1 MCKGICVFLFF
12 CSAGLFS
19 CKYVVLLRK
28 ILQNLLVFSND
39 CLHNDYANTL
49 YTWNYNASDVK
60 LLCIYLRQIKYWQ
73 YDPWNMIKFDRLA
86 LYVKHLPH
94 KMSAEEI

>member
-19 CKYVVLLRK
+19 CKYVVLQRK

-49 YTWNYNASDVK
+49 YTWNYHASDVK
-60 LLCIYLRQIKYWQ
+60 LLCIFKANKILAIWPLEYDKVWQISFICK
-73 YDPWNMIKFDRLA
+73 A
-86 LYVKHLPH
+86 
-94 KMSAEEI
+94 SSS